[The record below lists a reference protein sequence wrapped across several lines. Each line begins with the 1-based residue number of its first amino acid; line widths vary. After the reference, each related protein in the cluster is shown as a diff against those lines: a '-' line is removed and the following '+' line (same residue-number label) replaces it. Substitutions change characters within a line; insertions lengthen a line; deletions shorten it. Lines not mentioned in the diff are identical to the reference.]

1 MSSKHHINSQ
11 AKSSPA
17 GSDLENPMAAQPD
30 GKSTN
35 EQRPSYLDIPF
46 QSTFARASDTFSASD
61 RSSRKSSDDHG
72 NDVRTSDFLSV
83 PGHLRSR
90 SQSPAPN
97 PPRPWKRKCMELWA
111 KNKGLILVIISQFF
125 GVMMNVTTRLL
136 EMDGHHG
143 SGLHPFQVGSIRPC
157 LLVLVC
163 PTERLAQ
170 ILFARMTGT
179 LILTSGYQWLAK
191 VEHAPFGPRS
201 VWGLLVARGVG
212 GFFGVYGMYYSLQ
225 YLPLSDA
232 TVITFLAPLVTGLAC
247 SVLINEPFTR
257 SEQVAGLVSFLG
269 VILIARPTSLLPHA
283 DGRSDLSSGSGIDG
297 GIASANASTTVDPQ
311 GLGHVTP
318 VQRMSAVGVALIG
331 VLGAACAYTTIRWI
345 GQRAHP
351 LISVNYFAAWSTI
364 VSTVCLLAIPGL
376 GFRLPAS
383 LVQWAYLIFLGVCGF
398 VMQFLLTAGLAHER
412 GSRATNMVYTQMLFA
427 LAFDKI
433 VWNTSPGL
441 LSILGSS
448 LILGSALYVAVHK
461 NKTQESPVTE
471 RRGDEQIDLM
481 SEEDVEANSEGPN
494 ERERPL
500 RGVHEVQLR
509 TLRV

>member
-17 GSDLENPMAAQPD
+17 SSDLENPMAAQPD
-30 GKSTN
+30 GKGTN

-46 QSTFARASDTFSASD
+46 QSTFARGSDTFSSSD

-72 NDVRTSDFLSV
+72 NDVRTSGLLSV

-90 SQSPAPN
+90 SQSPAPR
-97 PPRPWKRKCMELWA
+97 PSRPWKRKCVELWA
-111 KNKGLILVIISQFF
+111 KNKGLILVIISQLF

-157 LLVLVC
+157 LPVLGC

-179 LILTSGYQWLAK
+179 LILTSVYQRLAN

-201 VWGLLVARGVG
+201 VRGLLVARGVG
-212 GFFGVYGMYYSLQ
+212 GFFGTCGMYFSLE

-232 TVITFLAPLVTGLAC
+232 IVITFLAPLVTGLAC

-257 SEQVAGLVSFLG
+257 SEQVAGLISFLG
-269 VILIARPTSLLPHA
+269 VIFIARPTSLLPHA
-283 DGRSDLSSGSGIDG
+283 SKGSDLSGSGINGD
-297 GIASANASTTVDPQ
+297 IASANSSTTADPQ
-311 GLGHVTP
+311 GFGHVTP
-318 VQRMSAVGVALIG
+318 VQRMSAVGAGLIG

-471 RRGDEQIDLM
+471 RRGDEEIGLM